1 MVYVRFP
8 VMKTG
13 INPSL
18 KTTMDVNNL
27 TATQKVLLT
36 KNRIWGNMIG
46 GNERSGY
53 KEMKHAFSGEAR
65 VQYYDNWN
73 LKMIYP
79 FVGNWAE

>member
-1 MVYVRFP
+1 
-8 VMKTG
+8 MKTG